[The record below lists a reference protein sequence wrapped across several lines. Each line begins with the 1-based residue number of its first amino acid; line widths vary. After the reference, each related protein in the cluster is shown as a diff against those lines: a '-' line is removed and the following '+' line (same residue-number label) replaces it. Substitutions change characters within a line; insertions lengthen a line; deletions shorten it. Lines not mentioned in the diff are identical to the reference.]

1 MGSEMCIRDSLYHNH
16 GKALKGRV
24 WSKIMFCVWLAFA
37 VKIVVA
43 MTAELNLAWFTRYE
57 PRKQTVM
64 TSLPSP
70 SLGRALYNTMAFD
83 PRKVLEEPNF
93 ATIEQNHIILFSVC
107 CRHSILHV
115 YEILLSEM
123 KFLQKLGSS
132 RTFRGSNAI
141 VLYSARPSEGE
152 GSDVITV

>member
-1 MGSEMCIRDSLYHNH
+1 
-16 GKALKGRV
+16 
-24 WSKIMFCVWLAFA
+24 MFCVWLAFA

-43 MTAELNLAWFTRYE
+43 MTAELNLARFTRYE
-57 PRKQTVM
+57 PPASTVM
-64 TSLPSP
+64 TSLPFP
-70 SLGRALYNTMAFD
+70 SLDSALCDTMAFD
-83 PRKVLEEPNF
+83 LRKFLEEPNF
-93 ATIEQNHIILFSVC
+93 ATKEQNHIILFSVC

-123 KFLQKLGSS
+123 KFIQKLGSS
-132 RTFRGSNAI
+132 KTFRGSNAI